1 MDGTFRLI
9 APGDHVICAV
19 TNVPIPL
26 EELRYWSVTR
36 QEAYA
41 SAEASLQAEELC
53 GGSALIPLLLTGCA
67 AAGPAAAPPPPPAP
81 EAPPAPRASAPSQP
95 TYSDFSLSGE
105 PVQGGLVSGTAPSG
119 VTALTLDGQ
128 SVPFGPDGRFILGF
142 DRDQAAQ
149 ALLLARLADGR
160 IVQRP
165 IQVRPRSWAIEHVD
179 VAQRPTSSTAE
190 FLRIREGELARI
202 GAARA
207 RSSTSEGWRQRF
219 VWPSRGRISGVFGS
233 QRVYRGEPGSYHSG
247 VDVAA
252 GAGATVVAPADGV
265 VVLAGGPS
273 FSLEGNLVIID
284 HGMGL
289 NSSFL
294 HLASAG
300 VREGEV
306 VRQGQRIGTVGA
318 TGRATGPHLHWGM
331 KWGNARID
339 PQQLAGPMN

>member
-1 MDGTFRLI
+1 M
-9 APGDHVICAV
+9 
-19 TNVPIPL
+19 
-26 EELRYWSVTR
+26 
-36 QEAYA
+36 
-41 SAEASLQAEELC
+41 
-53 GGSALIPLLLTGCA
+53 
-67 AAGPAAAPPPPPAP
+67 
-81 EAPPAPRASAPSQP
+81 PSQP
-95 TYSDFSLSGE
+95 TYSDFSLTGE
-105 PVQGGLVSGTAPSG
+105 PVQGGLVSGTAPTG

-128 SVPFGPDGRFILGF
+128 SVPFGRDGRFILGF
-142 DRDQAAQ
+142 DRDHAGQ
-149 ALLLARLADGR
+149 ALLSGRFPDGGV
-160 IVQRP
+160 VQRT

-219 VWPSRGRISGVFGS
+219 AWPARGRISGVFGS
-233 QRVYRGEPGSYHSG
+233 QRVYRGEPGAYHSG

-265 VVLAGGPS
+265 VVLAGPPS

-289 NSSFL
+289 NSAFL
-294 HLASAG
+294 HLASSS
-300 VREGEV
+300 VSEGQV
-306 VRQGQRIGTVGA
+306 VRQGQPIGTVGA